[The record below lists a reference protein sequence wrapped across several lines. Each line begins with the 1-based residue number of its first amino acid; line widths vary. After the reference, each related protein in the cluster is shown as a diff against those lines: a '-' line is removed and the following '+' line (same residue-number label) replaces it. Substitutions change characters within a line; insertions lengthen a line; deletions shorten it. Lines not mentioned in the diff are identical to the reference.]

1 MCGST
6 KIRFLI
12 RLCVVGAGL
21 SPMLCVALGLSELQ
35 VDSRLNQQLRARI
48 EVTDVTDEEWR
59 RMRARLHR
67 ENSLENPL
75 LHPELLDSVTLR
87 ATEDGNHRYFIEV
100 QSSAVLTEPMF
111 DLPIEIAGPT
121 ARVIRSYSVLLDPP
135 AADEAQT
142 STVAPT
148 PVVAPTASKAVAQAN
163 QSVSTHRP
171 STVDQQP
178 AAVYIVKKSDTLE
191 RIARHLGGRNA
202 AQRTQLM
209 EWVFE
214 HNPTAFYGDRH
225 HLHTGARLTVPNQPH
240 ANVSDAAAPAPH
252 ETSSS
257 SAQDAPKTNPA
268 QEQLKDQLT
277 VLQQT
282 LTQMQE
288 TIAAQNSQIGKLTA
302 KIAARARSEAAAA
315 AAQAAAAQE
324 QENAEEAE
332 APARHRGSYLWIG
345 GIGLAILVAA
355 GSAALL
361 RWRNRTRARL
371 AAWKKPAAADSDASS
386 KSKDSEEREK
396 YGWDNET
403 WSKSSRLPA
412 LRDHD
417 LWLSKPQSPTPAAQS
432 QAPSQSRPEAA
443 LWPPVPQQS
452 RSQPERQPQSQ
463 GQSQAPGEAEQQTLP
478 SWSQS
483 QPPGQSHAPSPSQ
496 SAPSLTEQLP
506 PAYLDDLPES
516 YTANLAQIPAFDNET
531 DLLPQVTFIE
541 NPAEPQASQTSGPS
555 ATTLEASALI
565 VENGRSLINKEVAQI
580 LEASLGND
588 PHRVDVRIKLLE
600 IYHHEVHGNRAE
612 FNAMI
617 SKLIAD
623 PKMLTPAQRAHIE
636 KLQRSL
642 SDETPDA
649 ASEFVSKVAI

>member
-148 PVVAPTASKAVAQAN
+148 PVVAPTASKAVAHAN

-225 HLHTGARLTVPNQPH
+225 HLHTGARLTVPNNRTRTCPTRQRR
-240 ANVSDAAAPAPH
+240 VTRAAPASAPAPARVPAPASARGAGPASH

-432 QAPSQSRPEAA
+432 PTHPIAVATRGGAVATCAAAVTVPAGAPAPVARAVTGARRGRAADPALMVAVTAARPVARTIPVTVSPVADRAASAGVSRRPAGVVHRK
-443 LWPPVPQQS
+443 PS
-452 RSQPERQPQSQ
+452 SDSGFRRQ
-463 GQSQAPGEAEQQTLP
+463 
-478 SWSQS
+478 
-483 QPPGQSHAPSPSQ
+483 
-496 SAPSLTEQLP
+496 
-506 PAYLDDLPES
+506 
-516 YTANLAQIPAFDNET
+516 T
-531 DLLPQVTFIE
+531 DLLPQVTFRE
-541 NPAEPQASQTSGPS
+541 SG
-555 ATTLEASALI
+555 
-565 VENGRSLINKEVAQI
+565 
-580 LEASLGND
+580 
-588 PHRVDVRIKLLE
+588 
-600 IYHHEVHGNRAE
+600 
-612 FNAMI
+612 
-617 SKLIAD
+617 
-623 PKMLTPAQRAHIE
+623 
-636 KLQRSL
+636 
-642 SDETPDA
+642 
-649 ASEFVSKVAI
+649 